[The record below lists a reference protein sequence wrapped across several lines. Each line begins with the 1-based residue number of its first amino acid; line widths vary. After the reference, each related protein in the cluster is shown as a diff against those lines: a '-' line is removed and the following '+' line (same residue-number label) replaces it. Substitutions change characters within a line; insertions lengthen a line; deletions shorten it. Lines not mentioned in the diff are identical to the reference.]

1 MLTKTIKISEKTHE
15 SLMQLASKNQTFND
29 VINFLINYYCE
40 NEELSDEEAAFYN
53 KEIEKFENGNLENVC
68 EVTLEELEQ
77 RIIKLENGIKKWNTS
92 CWTWS
97 CEKIFL
103 NNIYFGV
110 WGGDNA
116 QLLDMESKVNC

>member
-40 NEELSDEEAAFYN
+40 NEELSDEEAEFYN

-77 RIIKLENGIKKWNTS
+77 RIIKLETGIK
-92 CWTWS
+92 
-97 CEKIFL
+97 
-103 NNIYFGV
+103 
-110 WGGDNA
+110 
-116 QLLDMESKVNC
+116 

>member
-29 VINFLINYYCE
+29 VINFLINYYRE
-40 NEELSDEEAAFYN
+40 NEEFSDEEAEFYN

-77 RIIKLENGIKKWNTS
+77 RIIKLENEIKK
-92 CWTWS
+92 
-97 CEKIFL
+97 
-103 NNIYFGV
+103 
-110 WGGDNA
+110 
-116 QLLDMESKVNC
+116 

>member
-29 VINFLINYYCE
+29 VINFLINYYRE
-40 NEELSDEEAAFYN
+40 NEELSHEEAAFYN

-77 RIIKLENGIKKWNTS
+77 RIIKLETGIKND
-92 CWTWS
+92 
-97 CEKIFL
+97 IQ
-103 NNIYFGV
+103 V
-110 WGGDNA
+110 
-116 QLLDMESKVNC
+116 V

>member
-15 SLMQLASKNQTFND
+15 SQMQLASKNQTFND

-40 NEELSDEEAAFYN
+40 NEEFSDEEAEFYN

-77 RIIKLENGIKKWNTS
+77 RIIKLENEIKND
-92 CWTWS
+92 
-97 CEKIFL
+97 IQ
-103 NNIYFGV
+103 V
-110 WGGDNA
+110 A
-116 QLLDMESKVNC
+116 

>member
-29 VINFLINYYCE
+29 VINFLINYYRE
-40 NEELSDEEAAFYN
+40 NEELSHEEAAFYN

-77 RIIKLENGIKKWNTS
+77 RIIKLETGIKK
-92 CWTWS
+92 
-97 CEKIFL
+97 
-103 NNIYFGV
+103 
-110 WGGDNA
+110 
-116 QLLDMESKVNC
+116 

>member
-29 VINFLINYYCE
+29 VINFLINYYRE

-77 RIIKLENGIKKWNTS
+77 RIIKLENEIKK
-92 CWTWS
+92 
-97 CEKIFL
+97 
-103 NNIYFGV
+103 
-110 WGGDNA
+110 
-116 QLLDMESKVNC
+116 

>member
-29 VINFLINYYCE
+29 VINFLINYYRE
-40 NEELSDEEAAFYN
+40 NEDLSDEEAEFYN

-77 RIIKLENGIKKWNTS
+77 RIIKLENEIKK
-92 CWTWS
+92 
-97 CEKIFL
+97 
-103 NNIYFGV
+103 
-110 WGGDNA
+110 
-116 QLLDMESKVNC
+116 

>member
-29 VINFLINYYCE
+29 VINFLINYYRE
-40 NEELSDEEAAFYN
+40 NEEFSDEEAEFYN

-77 RIIKLENGIKKWNTS
+77 RIIKLENEIKND
-92 CWTWS
+92 
-97 CEKIFL
+97 IQ
-103 NNIYFGV
+103 V
-110 WGGDNA
+110 A
-116 QLLDMESKVNC
+116 

>member
-29 VINFLINYYCE
+29 VINFLINYYLE
-40 NEELSDEEAAFYN
+40 NEEFSDEEAEFYN

-77 RIIKLENGIKKWNTS
+77 RIIKLENEIKK
-92 CWTWS
+92 
-97 CEKIFL
+97 
-103 NNIYFGV
+103 
-110 WGGDNA
+110 
-116 QLLDMESKVNC
+116 